1 MMKINHLNFWFLVT
15 GTRRVGNMFEHM
27 TKSRKVI
34 IVLSQ
39 NYVNDG
45 MNIFELDQATT
56 LLYQDQELEDII
68 VLKVGDVP
76 TGRVPEHLYT
86 QMRRDRFI
94 EWEEGQNASER
105 FKEKLR
111 DRLQSRMIES
121 TFC

>member
-1 MMKINHLNFWFLVT
+1 M
-15 GTRRVGNMFEHM
+15 
-27 TKSRKVI
+27 I

-45 MNIFELDQATT
+45 MNIFELDQATI

-76 TGRVPEHLYT
+76 AGKVPEHLYT
-86 QMRRDRFI
+86 QMRTDRFI
-94 EWEEGQNASER
+94 EWEEGQNTSER

>member
-1 MMKINHLNFWFLVT
+1 
-15 GTRRVGNMFEHM
+15 MFEHM

-39 NYVNDG
+39 NYLNDG

-76 TGRVPEHLYT
+76 AYRVPKHLYT
-86 QMRRDRFI
+86 QMRTDRFI
-94 EWEEGQNASER
+94 EWEDDQNAAER
-105 FKEKLR
+105 FKGKLR
-111 DRLQSRMIES
+111 DRLQSDMSES